1 MFAYRCLR
9 WVSRF
14 LPTTV
19 TCMDPVEQTPT
30 EPVDYA
36 AISAT
41 YGALLGTLVLAA
53 RDRGEELRP
62 AEFLPLGVAAFAL
75 TKAFSREKVETWVRR
90 PFVEEDAPEGRRPK
104 GRRLR
109 YAVGE
114 LLTCTRCL
122 GAWSALGLTALRV
135 SRPRE
140 SRVVTT
146 ALATSA
152 VNDFLFAA
160 FAWACAASN
169 ATEDQSPAAATSST
183 PLRPVRSS

>member
-1 MFAYRCLR
+1 MR
-9 WVSRF
+9 SI
-14 LPTTV
+14 
-19 TCMDPVEQTPT
+19 EETPT

-41 YGALLGTLVLAA
+41 YGALLGTLVLAV
-53 RDRGEELRP
+53 RDRGDEVVRP
-62 AEFLPLGVAAFAL
+62 AEILPLGMAAFAL
-75 TKAFSREKVETWVRR
+75 TKAVSREKVETWVRR
-90 PFVEEDAPEGRRPK
+90 PFVEEDGDGRPK

-135 SRPRE
+135 TRPRE

-152 VNDFLFAA
+152 VNDFLFSA
-160 FAWACAASN
+160 FAWICAAGN
-169 ATEDQSPAAATSST
+169 AADDQSPAAATSSST
-183 PLRPVRSS
+183 LRSVPSG

>member
-1 MFAYRCLR
+1 
-9 WVSRF
+9 
-14 LPTTV
+14 
-19 TCMDPVEQTPT
+19 MDSVAETPT

-41 YGALLGTLVLAA
+41 YGTLLGTLVLAA
-53 RDRGEELRP
+53 RDRGAEPVGAGELV
-62 AEFLPLGVAAFAL
+62 PLGAASFAL
-75 TKAFSREKVETWVRR
+75 SKLIAKEKAETWMRE
-90 PFVEEDAPEGRRPK
+90 PFVDQAEGRPK

-109 YAVGE
+109 YAIGE
-114 LLTCTRCL
+114 LLTCTRCV

-160 FAWACAASN
+160 FAWVCAASN
-169 ATEDQSPAAATSST
+169 ATDQQAQSPVAATS
-183 PLRPVRSS
+183 LRSVRNG